1 MRHLTIRSRRRRR
14 RRCLAQPAC
23 LLARL
28 RQLPPLRLQVV
39 SRTLEI
45 VLQGGVRLTQGAVR

>member
-1 MRHLTIRSRRRRR
+1 MRHLTIRSRRRR
-14 RRCLAQPAC
+14 AQPAC